1 MIYIFILLVMLFI
14 VWNIISIGISCDY
27 SSFVD
32 VNNIYKE
39 HGLEPEEKS
48 KIYIMFANICTW
60 YWKIIGC
67 IIIMSILFILS
78 SGIVCG
84 VLQDSKYSDCKI
96 CNLWLDCDN

>member
-1 MIYIFILLVMLFI
+1 MIYIFIVLVMLFI
-14 VWNIISIGISCDY
+14 IWNIISVRICFDY
-27 SSFVD
+27 SDFVE

-39 HGLEPEEKS
+39 HDLEPEKKS
-48 KIYIMFANICTW
+48 KTYIIFANICTW
-60 YWKIIGC
+60 YWKIIVC
-67 IIIMSILFILS
+67 IFIIGILFILS